1 MLVSVLRVP
10 VGDGVDG
17 ELVVGPA
24 RVLDT
29 VARPARLV
37 PHLHL
42 RVRRQILKIF
52 FIEQQ
57 IFLWCVYRIKAD
69 PGSPPVLRN
78 AAAVSRNNTA
88 ALGIQGTCQSIN
100 DEQYAMGNVIFTNGR
115 VTNKTHLDSPQA
127 R

>member
-1 MLVSVLRVP
+1 MLRVP

-29 VARPARLV
+29 VAGAARLV

-57 IFLWCVYRIKAD
+57 IFLWCLYRVKAD
-69 PGSPPVLRN
+69 PGCPPVLCN
-78 AAAVSRNNTA
+78 AAAVCRNNTA
-88 ALGIQGTCQSIN
+88 TLGIQVTCHLIN
-100 DEQYAMGNVIFTNGR
+100 DQQYQMGNVIYLR
-115 VTNKTHLDSPQA
+115 MEW
-127 R
+127 

>member
-1 MLVSVLRVP
+1 MLRVP

-29 VARPARLV
+29 VAGAARLV

-57 IFLWCVYRIKAD
+57 IFLWCVYRVKAD
-69 PGSPPVLRN
+69 PGGPPVLRD
-78 AAAVSRNNTA
+78 AAAVGRNNTA
-88 ALGIQGTCQSIN
+88 SLRIQGTCHLIN
-100 DEQYAMGNVIFTNGR
+100 DQQYQMGNVIYLR
-115 VTNKTHLDSPQA
+115 MEW
-127 R
+127 

>member
-29 VARPARLV
+29 VAGAARLV

-57 IFLWCVYRIKAD
+57 IFLWCVYRVKAD
-69 PGSPPVLRN
+69 PGGPPVLRN

-88 ALGIQGTCQSIN
+88 ALGSCH
-100 DEQYAMGNVIFTNGR
+100 NVTLALTATRRGMKNI
-115 VTNKTHLDSPQA
+115 
-127 R
+127 

>member
-1 MLVSVLRVP
+1 MLWVP

-29 VARPARLV
+29 VAGAARLV

-57 IFLWCVYRIKAD
+57 IFLWCVYRVKAD
-69 PGSPPVLRN
+69 PGSPPVLCD
-78 AAAVSRNNTA
+78 AAAVGRNNTA
-88 ALGIQGTCQSIN
+88 ALGIQGPCHLIN
-100 DEQYAMGNVIFTNGR
+100 EEQYGIGNVIYLR
-115 VTNKTHLDSPQA
+115 MEW
-127 R
+127 

>member
-1 MLVSVLRVP
+1 MLWVP

-29 VARPARLV
+29 VAGAARLV

-52 FIEQQ
+52 FIKQQ
-57 IFLWCVYRIKAD
+57 IFLWCVYRVKAD
-69 PGSPPVLRN
+69 PGGPPVLRD
-78 AAAVSRNNTA
+78 AAAVGRNNA
-88 ALGIQGTCQSIN
+88 ASLGIHGTCQSIN
-100 DEQYAMGNVIFTNGR
+100 NEQWISDGQCDIYELNG
-115 VTNKTHLDSPQA
+115 DG
-127 R
+127 

>member
-1 MLVSVLRVP
+1 MLRVP
-10 VGDGVDG
+10 VSDGVDG

-24 RVLDT
+24 RVLNT
-29 VARPARLV
+29 VAGAARLV

-57 IFLWCVYRIKAD
+57 IFLCRVYRVKAD
-69 PGSPPVLRN
+69 PGGSPVLRD

-88 ALGIQGTCQSIN
+88 SLGIQATSQHVITFNSIN
-100 DEQYAMGNVIFTNGR
+100 DEHVQWKM
-115 VTNKTHLDSPQA
+115 
-127 R
+127 